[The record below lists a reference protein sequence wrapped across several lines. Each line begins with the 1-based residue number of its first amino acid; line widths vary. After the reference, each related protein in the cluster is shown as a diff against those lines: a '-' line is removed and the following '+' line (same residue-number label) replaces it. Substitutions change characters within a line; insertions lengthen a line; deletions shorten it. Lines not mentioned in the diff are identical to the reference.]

1 VLCCGSQEE
10 ETMRMRYVVA
20 VAVLALGSMA
30 AGCGDDP
37 ADQTRTYYYKGT
49 NTTRSPD
56 GQVTGMGE
64 TLLRRVFDG
73 PNSQIIEHVI
83 TKDDQQG
90 IQENTLTFAVTG
102 ATFKENTVGFTG
114 NLTGEPWEW
123 TEWTARGTLPNGLT
137 VESTTT
143 IDPDNVT
150 VDMKFRKDDVLQ
162 FTVMHELT
170 AVPQVDFEQTRAEWR
185 PR

>member
-1 VLCCGSQEE
+1 MQ
-10 ETMRMRYVVA
+10 MRYVVA

-56 GQVTGMGE
+56 GQVMGTGE

-73 PNSQIIEHVI
+73 PNSQIVEHVI
-83 TKDDQQG
+83 TKDAQQG
-90 IQENTLTFAVTG
+90 VQENTLTFAVTG
-102 ATFKENTVGFTG
+102 KTFKENTVGFTG
-114 NLTGEPWEW
+114 DLKGEPWEW
-123 TEWTARGTLPNGLT
+123 TEWTARGALPNGLT
-137 VESTTT
+137 IESTTT
-143 IDPDNVT
+143 INPDSVT
-150 VDMKFRKDDVLQ
+150 VDMKFRNGDALQ
-162 FTVMHELT
+162 FTLTHELT
-170 AVPQVDFEQTRAEWR
+170 AVPQSDFEGTRAEWR